1 MASVATVMNVI
12 ILELAP
18 FSAMQLKDESI
29 RETNCLEIINI
40 VEKSP
45 GKSTLVDVRACNK
58 PAAKLTL
65 DVFQVW
71 FRGVRSSK
79 FRHVYGVPFKRERC
93 YDNIKITRNA
103 HDSNFCAV
111 NPKFVAI
118 VTEVA
123 GGGAFLVLPLDHTGR
138 LDFNASR
145 VTGHKGPVLDIK
157 WNPFNDNII
166 ASCSDDCTVKLWHIP
181 DGGLSMHLTDWL
193 VELHGHKRRVAYI
206 EWHPTAENILLN
218 RACFYSYLNLD
229 LVPLLS
235 PHGTIFVWDV
245 GKGEAVKVIDC
256 HTDVIYCMSFNRDGS
271 LLATTSKDKK
281 LRVIEPR
288 RGIVLSEGLC
298 HTGTKASKCTFLGS
312 QGKVLTTGFSRY
324 SDRQYA
330 VWDQHDLDKPLVC
343 ETIDSSSGV
352 VFPYYDYD
360 TNMVYLAGKGDG
372 NIRYYEVVD
381 EAPYVHFLNQF
392 LSGNPQRGLGF
403 MPKRGVNTAAC
414 EVFRF
419 YKLHTS
425 RGLCEPISMIVPR
438 KSDCFQEDLYPDT
451 AAPQPALSAKDWLS
465 GMNSPPLLISMKTGL
480 CFRTLYSKEDLYPDT
495 AAPQPALSAKDWL
508 SGMNSPPL
516 LISMKTGVTIS
527 THKPRTSNKDA
538 PAMQPQDANNRKKF
552 AFLSRETTPDYRPL
566 GTWQPNDHNNDS
578 EHLDVQVN
586 EKSQKTNAN
595 QNTKF
600 HQLQRMFGK
609 QTGDAEPV
617 PLYKQINQGD
627 VFSTEHEL
635 RLAFNRQGEELR
647 IVKRQL
653 QNSQQRVRELE
664 QLVAALQARL
674 QRDGS

>member
-1 MASVATVMNVI
+1 MPPV
-12 ILELAP
+12 
-18 FSAMQLKDESI
+18 KDDLI
-29 RETNCLEIINI
+29 REINCIDINLS
-40 VEKSP
+40 EKSP
-45 GKSTLVDVRACNK
+45 AKGTALVDVRACNK
-58 PAAKLTL
+58 PAAK
-65 DVFQVW
+65 VW

-206 EWHPTAENILLN
+206 EWHPTAENILLS
-218 RACFYSYLNLD
+218 AGFDYL
-229 LVPLLS
+229 
-235 PHGTIFVWDV
+235 IFVWDV

-256 HTDVIYCMSFNRDGS
+256 HSDVIYCMSFNRDGS
-271 LLATTSKDKK
+271 LLATTCKDKK

-288 RGIVLSEGLC
+288 RGIVLSEGTC
-298 HTGTKASKCTFLGS
+298 HGGTKASKCTFVS
-312 QGKVLTTGFSRY
+312 QGRVLTTGFSRH

-330 VWDQHDLDKPLVC
+330 LWDQHSLAAPLLQ

-352 VFPYYDYD
+352 VFPYYDHD

-381 EAPYVHFLNQF
+381 EPPYVHFLNQF

-403 MPKRGVNTAAC
+403 MPKRGVHTGAC

-451 AAPQPALSAKDWLS
+451 AAPQPAVSARDWL
-465 GMNSPPLLISMKTGL
+465 GGVN
-480 CFRTLYSKEDLYPDT
+480 
-495 AAPQPALSAKDWL
+495 A
-508 SGMNSPPL
+508 PPL

-527 THKPRTSNKDA
+527 THKPRTNKDA
-538 PAMQPQDANNRKKF
+538 PALQPQDANNRKKF

-566 GTWQPNDHNNDS
+566 ATWQENHDNETPQ
-578 EHLDVQVN
+578 VQVT
-586 EKSQKTNAN
+586 EKCQKTNAN

-609 QTGDAEPV
+609 QTGETEPV

-627 VFSTEHEL
+627 VFNTENEL

-664 QLVAALQARL
+664 QHIASLQSRL
-674 QRDGS
+674 QQET

>member
-1 MASVATVMNVI
+1 MPPA
-12 ILELAP
+12 
-18 FSAMQLKDESI
+18 KDESI
-29 RETNCLEIINI
+29 RETNCIDIHI
-40 VEKSP
+40 AEKSP
-45 GKSTLVDVRACNK
+45 AKNSTLVDVRACNK
-58 PAAKLTL
+58 PATK
-65 DVFQVW
+65 VW

-111 NPKFVAI
+111 NPKFVAV

-181 DGGLSMHLTDWL
+181 DGGLSMHLTEWL
-193 VELHGHKRRVAYI
+193 VELHGHKRRAAHV
-206 EWHPTAENILLN
+206 EWHPTAENVLFS
-218 RACFYSYLNLD
+218 AGFDYL
-229 LVPLLS
+229 
-235 PHGTIFVWDV
+235 IFVWDV
-245 GKGEAVKVIDC
+245 GKGEATKVIDC

-288 RGIVLSEGLC
+288 SGIVVSEGTC
-298 HTGTKASKCTFLGS
+298 HQGTKASKCTFLGN

-330 VWDQHDLDKPLVC
+330 VWDQHDLGAPLTC

-352 VFPYYDYD
+352 VFPYYDCD

-381 EAPYVHFLNQF
+381 DAPYVHFLNQF

-403 MPKRGVNTAAC
+403 MPKRGLNTAAC

-451 AAPQPALSAKDWLS
+451 AAPLPSLSARDWLS
-465 GMNSPPLLISMKTGL
+465 GMNAPPV
-480 CFRTLYSKEDLYPDT
+480 
-495 AAPQPALSAKDWL
+495 
-508 SGMNSPPL
+508 
-516 LISMKTGVTIS
+516 LISMKTGVTIT
-527 THKPRTSNKDA
+527 THKPRTASKDA

-566 GTWQPNDHNNDS
+566 VTWHEDNYADNHVDNNIA
-578 EHLDVQVN
+578 QIN
-586 EKSQKTNAN
+586 EKNQKTNLN
-595 QNTKF
+595 QTTKF
-600 HQLQRMFGK
+600 HQLQKMFGK
-609 QTGDAEPV
+609 QGGDEQPV

-627 VFSTEHEL
+627 VFSTENEL
-635 RLAFNRQGEELR
+635 RLAFNRQGDELR
-647 IVKRQL
+647 IAKKQL

-664 QLVAALQARL
+664 QQVAALQSRL
-674 QRDGS
+674 QRENS

>member
-1 MASVATVMNVI
+1 
-12 ILELAP
+12 
-18 FSAMQLKDESI
+18 
-29 RETNCLEIINI
+29 
-40 VEKSP
+40 
-45 GKSTLVDVRACNK
+45 
-58 PAAKLTL
+58 
-65 DVFQVW
+65 
-71 FRGVRSSK
+71 
-79 FRHVYGVPFKRERC
+79 
-93 YDNIKITRNA
+93 
-103 HDSNFCAV
+103 
-111 NPKFVAI
+111 
-118 VTEVA
+118 
-123 GGGAFLVLPLDHTGR
+123 TGR

-206 EWHPTAENILLN
+206 EWHPTAENILLS
-218 RACFYSYLNLD
+218 AGFDYL
-229 LVPLLS
+229 
-235 PHGTIFVWDV
+235 IFVWDV
-245 GKGEAVKVIDC
+245 GKGEVVKVIDC

-392 LSGNPQRGLGF
+392 LSGNPQ
-403 MPKRGVNTAAC
+403 
-414 EVFRF
+414 
-419 YKLHTS
+419 
-425 RGLCEPISMIVPR
+425 
-438 KSDCFQEDLYPDT
+438 
-451 AAPQPALSAKDWLS
+451 
-465 GMNSPPLLISMKTGL
+465 
-480 CFRTLYSKEDLYPDT
+480 EDLYPDT

>member
-1 MASVATVMNVI
+1 MPPV
-12 ILELAP
+12 
-18 FSAMQLKDESI
+18 KDESF
-29 RETNCLEIINI
+29 RESSYLEIINI
-40 VEKSP
+40 TEKSP
-45 GKSTLVDVRACNK
+45 AKNSALVDVRACNK
-58 PAAKLTL
+58 PTTKLQETSDLNKDNKDKGQRLNPGEVMTTMTSSL
-65 DVFQVW
+65 DPPLRLGSCELW

-93 YDNIKITRNA
+93 YDNVKITRNA

-181 DGGLSMHLTDWL
+181 DGGLSMHLTEWL
-193 VELHGHKRRVAYI
+193 VELQGHKRRVAYI
-206 EWHPTAENILLN
+206 EWHPTAENIVLS
-218 RACFYSYLNLD
+218 AGFDYL
-229 LVPLLS
+229 
-235 PHGTIFVWDV
+235 IFVWDV
-245 GKGEAVKVIDC
+245 GKGEAVKIIDS
-256 HTDVIYCMSFNRDGS
+256 HADVIYCMSFNRDGS
-271 LLATTSKDKK
+271 LLATTCKDKK

-288 RGIVLSEGLC
+288 SGIVVSEGLC
-298 HTGTKASKCTFLGS
+298 HQGTKASKCTFLGS
-312 QGKVLTTGFSRY
+312 QGRVLTTGFSRH

-330 VWDQHDLDKPLVC
+330 VWDQHDLNKPLVC

-381 EAPYVHFLNQF
+381 EQPYVHFLNQF

-403 MPKRGVNTAAC
+403 MPKRGVNTSIC

-451 AAPQPALSAKDWLS
+451 AAPLPSLSAKDWLN
-465 GMNSPPLLISMKTGL
+465 GIN
-480 CFRTLYSKEDLYPDT
+480 
-495 AAPQPALSAKDWL
+495 A
-508 SGMNSPPL
+508 PPL

-527 THKPRTSNKDA
+527 THKARGVGRDA
-538 PAMQPQDANNRKKF
+538 PAFQPQDANNRRKF

-566 GTWQPNDHNNDS
+566 LGYVSIQDEAEKEQKSQP
-578 EHLDVQVN
+578 LT
-586 EKSQKTNAN
+586 EKSQKMTAN

-609 QTGDAEPV
+609 TTETEPLA

-627 VFSTEHEL
+627 VFTTENEL

-647 IVKRQL
+647 VVKKQL

-664 QLVAALQARL
+664 EQLAILQARIH
-674 QRDGS
+674 RTDA